1 MTFSI
6 VYMIINL
13 EVLMELGKTI
23 YRLRK
28 EKGFTQESFAE
39 ALGVSRQAV
48 SKFAR
53 AAVGTLVFGAL
64 GTVAGLV
71 SGATS
76 RPKAKISVA
85 LQIDDIDVF

>member
-1 MTFSI
+1 LFYYDPEKSEFRFAGWPLEKKVKI
-6 VYMIINL
+6 NKLIGAELIIDN
-13 EVLMELGKTI
+13 VP
-23 YRLRK
+23 
-28 EKGFTQESFAE
+28 
-39 ALGVSRQAV
+39 V

-85 LQIDDIDVF
+85 LQIDNIDVF